1 MTQLFLPTNFFV
13 TSGSAQEG
21 ESELNAFDIALMNAN
36 ISQCNLVE
44 VSSILPVEAREIKPV
59 YIAPGTITYCV
70 MAKMTGRSG
79 ERIGAGLGWAWG
91 RTKKGERYGLV
102 AEHHGHTSR
111 SYIMKKLQEKLRR
124 MAKVR
129 RMELSKIKTKVESVE
144 VEEAKFGC
152 VVVALIYTFNK

>member
-1 MTQLFLPTNFFV
+1 MTELFLPTKFFV
-13 TSGSAQEG
+13 VSGFAQEG

-44 VSSILPVEAREIKPV
+44 VSSILPSAAKEIKSI
-59 YIAPGTITYCV
+59 YISPGTITYCV
-70 MAKMTGRSG
+70 LAKTIGRPG

-91 RTKKGERYGLV
+91 TTKKGECYGLV

-111 SYIMKKLQEKLRR
+111 NYIIKKLQEKLRR
-124 MAKVR
+124 MARVR

-144 VEEAKFGC
+144 VEEGKFGC
-152 VVVALIYTFNK
+152 VVVALIYLFNR